1 MSRPEAAT
9 RSKHLPAEAEIMKVT
24 VETIDEANRLMAEIA
39 ANEMLGDGDRLAK
52 MAQVWAPITDSADA
66 TILPPSMQPLFRQ
79 LDADFVGAI
88 QDGRLI
94 AWGPKRA
101 MPGTEKTWRELI
113 VIQSNRRARGD

>member
-1 MSRPEAAT
+1 
-9 RSKHLPAEAEIMKVT
+9 MKVT
-24 VETIDEANRLMAEIA
+24 VEIIDEANRLMAQIA
-39 ANEMLGDGDRLAK
+39 ANEMLGDGHDRLAK
-52 MAQVWAPITDSADA
+52 MAKVWAPITDSADA

-88 QDGRLI
+88 HDGRLI

-113 VIQSNRRARGD
+113 VIQSNR